1 MLAHLTQVSRRPATR
16 AATAARTWLSVA
28 PRRQYAKNAE
38 TVADPFEAGP
48 SYAQWLR
55 TEGIKYK
62 EAHRPNN
69 WLGGEVPFPLNP
81 SFKPP
86 TPISDSIR
94 TAIWNDYIADPAVFN
109 VRVLAQRHGLSIAR
123 VDAILRL
130 KGLEEHWRKVWCHI
144 PLILRSRSPHTA
156 PTLWRYRRSK
166 KPLQSGFLNGMEDA
180 LGVTEKQASLRGARR
195 TGGQELGEDAVE
207 ADELSEATKNV
218 ARDRYQRLF
227 WEPVL
232 EGQSPTLPE
241 TLASAVEVGKATK
254 ATQEKAMLNRLPHL
268 KFETEPEVVL
278 ERPGRPTFRFV
289 DVGVKF
295 VDVKD
300 QLKRVRAAKRRA
312 HMREK
317 RKGPEVVSPRPPAG
331 VSETASITA

>member
-1 MLAHLTQVSRRPATR
+1 MLAHLTNASRRPATQAT
-16 AATAARTWLSVA
+16 AAAARTWLSVA
-28 PRRQYAKNAE
+28 PRRHYAAQNAE
-38 TVADPFEAGP
+38 TIADPFEAGP

-55 TEGIKYK
+55 GEGLKYK

-94 TAIWNDYIADPAVFN
+94 TAIWNDYIADPATFN
-109 VRVLAQRHGLSIAR
+109 VRLLAQRHGLSMAR

-130 KGLEEHWRKVWCHI
+130 KGLEEHWKKR
-144 PLILRSRSPHTA
+144 
-156 PTLWRYRRSK
+156 
-166 KPLQSGFLNGMEDA
+166 KPLQTGFLKGMENA

-227 WEPVL
+227 WEPTL
-232 EGQSPTLPE
+232 EGQDPTMRE
-241 TLASAVEVGKATK
+241 SLAGAVSIGKDAK
-254 ATQEKAMLNRLPHL
+254 ANQEKTMLNKLPHL
-268 KFETEPEVVL
+268 KFETDPEVVL
-278 ERPGRPTFRFV
+278 ERPGRPTMRFV

-300 QLKRVRAAKRRA
+300 QLKRDRAAKRRA
-312 HMREK
+312 HMKEK
-317 RKGPEVVSPRPPAG
+317 RIDSSLFEL
-331 VSETASITA
+331 T